1 MGDFPTRQPAPGGTS
16 GEVSRDPR
24 DQGGIPATGFADAP
38 LNDEDQNFAAGPGVP
53 PGGTKI
59 H

>member
-1 MGDFPTRQPAPGGTS
+1 MGDFSTRQPAPQS
-16 GEVSRDPR
+16 GDQESRAPH
-24 DQGGIPATGFADAP
+24 DQGGEPVTGFIEAP
-38 LNDEDQNFAAGPGVP
+38 RNDEDQNFAAGPGVP